1 MHFFSI
7 VGIPG
12 NIVHVTVKSV
22 GPEPRGHH
30 PLIFP
35 LESSAGVWVGLHNM
49 WLVAEFLSPPFPE
62 EMLMI
67 GFYHCSQIKR
77 HFLANLSQTV
87 GLQSVSFDLLPFS
100 SANKCDPM
108 QSSQFRKLQ
117 IMPRNKRTLLTQN
130 EVFNSE
136 LYLLSRFDAKRI
148 F

>member
-1 MHFFSI
+1 MHFSI

-30 PLIFP
+30 PLIF
-35 LESSAGVWVGLHNM
+35 SSREFCWCLGGVATIL

-77 HFLANLSQTV
+77 HFRGHLSQTV

-100 SANKCDPM
+100 SENECDPM

-117 IMPRNKRTLLTQN
+117 IMPRNKN
-130 EVFNSE
+130 KF
-136 LYLLSRFDAKRI
+136 RI
-148 F
+148 MSKLGMTFYVLN